1 MSEKEKAEKLEK
13 LLQEKQEEKRRVVA
27 DFKAKKIL
35 SKEASK
41 HLASV
46 TEEISRIV
54 KELKRVKK

>member
-41 HLASV
+41 RLASV
-46 TEEISRIV
+46 NDEISRI
-54 KELKRVKK
+54 EREIKRASK